1 MIRNVNGIANYDRY
15 HTRDICKAAR
25 ELTSEQKQMLLE
37 RIRDTKIMSMLL
49 SKDYDVEA
57 DEYIEKLLNSKRP
70 RNGMRKNS

>member
-25 ELTSEQKQMLLE
+25 ELTSEQKQILLE
-37 RIRDTKIMSMLL
+37 RIQDTKIMSTFL
-49 SKDYDVEA
+49 SKDYDQA
-57 DEYIEKLLNSKRP
+57 ACEYIEKLLNGKRP

>member
-57 DEYIEKLLNSKRP
+57 DEYIEKLLNGKRP